1 MLHLKVMLR
10 QMLTFEGIPNIG
22 EWEEILLR
30 LALRI
35 AREMTFTALPHR
47 QGQDMDVRRYVKIKK
62 IPGGT
67 PKDSE
72 YVNGAVITK
81 NVAHKQM
88 SRLQANPRVMLVTF
102 PLEFSRVEGQYLHFG
117 QILRQ
122 EKEYLGNLAS
132 RIAALRPHVVL
143 VEQSVSR
150 LALEALAQHNIA
162 VARTVKPSAIQTV
175 SRMTQGDVFSS
186 MDKLALEPRL
196 GHCTR
201 FCIQSYD
208 HALIPGQRKTYMRF
222 EGCNRDMGC
231 TIILRGGDLETLR
244 RIKKVTRFLT
254 FIVRNLKLETH
265 LWKDSVISLPSFNA
279 QAIPPSGSRHLQ
291 LNRSTSVPT
300 SSVMEVASVAGGN
313 DDEDLPNEDAERL
326 RLTRRIDESLEPYTN
341 TFISVSAT
349 LRFPPPYPIR
359 RMKELDNSLMDAKR
373 AWEDEIVRIEERL
386 HLHKQEETVKE
397 VATPAVTLEVP
408 EPQQGGN
415 RDDIVAQIDALVV
428 TDRSTTKDGLPMTS
442 TLDDYFT
449 FKPGL
454 PTTPFSS
461 NALMQSGSN
470 FVHTEEPE
478 HPKTEVDIFHQ
489 SSYSLL
495 KWQHEEHRRIWEWY
509 LRKNQDDFFD
519 VEKYQCIH
527 LREYII
533 PGPDAGHR
541 PCFSPCLRRIK
552 FYGENDLTLGRFIEK
567 VVNDTLVNFLDP
579 KAICTGKGCD
589 QPLARHCKVYVHNE
603 TRLFVAVEQ
612 WGGQIIGRS
621 SPSPSPY
628 PSPYPSPDLITT
640 WSACRVCGS
649 ATPFIPVS
657 EEMQRYSFAKFLELH
672 FYPADV
678 KLVQG
683 AGCQHNI
690 YQHHIRYFASKGMT
704 VRFQADPVVPYELVY
719 PPFHIRVRPE
729 TQLDLKNDEFTRLHL
744 RNDRWYSALV
754 DELKSIS
761 IDASTGDEEH
771 DARLLADVNALI
783 IRAEAE
789 REDIC
794 RLINQLYRDSLPT
807 DTLGLNKVHAYRR
820 DKRVAWDIDFDRL
833 PKARPLLVKRNS
845 RRASAFGTVRA
856 MWPGFDNSQLPS
868 SSVSEAE
875 EYPLNK
881 RFTSSPSET
890 SETESGVDLEK
901 KAAGLEK
908 DNIDSEKRGIDSE
921 KKGTDLAKGGVD
933 LENISPEVDVVD
945 GQTPR
950 EDKAKSDPDSDST
963 IGAVREEIAL
973 PTTFVP
979 SESVSFLECY
989 IVFVILLIPFLCRNK
1004 TQGCLPKIHLS
1015 VRHDCREVLLK
1026 I

>member
-1 MLHLKVMLR
+1 MLR

-22 EWEEILLR
+22 EWEEVLLR

-35 AREMTFTALPHR
+35 AREMTFKALPHR

-67 PKDSE
+67 PRDSE

-81 NVAHKQM
+81 NVAHKRM

-117 QILRQ
+117 QIVRQ

-208 HALIPGQRKTYMRF
+208 HPLIPGQRKTYMRF

-279 QAIPPSGSRHLQ
+279 QAIPQSGSRHLQ
-291 LNRSTSVPT
+291 LNRSTSFPT
-300 SSVMEVASVAGGN
+300 SSVMEVTSVVGGN

-341 TFISVSAT
+341 IFISVSAT

-386 HLHKQEETVKE
+386 HLHRKEDTVNE
-397 VATPAVTLEVP
+397 VASPATTVVVVP
-408 EPQQGGN
+408 ELQQGGN
-415 RDDIVAQIDALVV
+415 REDIVAQIDALVV
-428 TDRSTTKDGLPMTS
+428 KDRSTTKDGLPLAS
-442 TLDDYFT
+442 TPDDEQCYFT

-454 PTTPFSS
+454 PITQFST
-461 NALMQSGSN
+461 NALIQSGSN
-470 FVHTEEPE
+470 LRHTEEPE
-478 HPKTEVDIFHQ
+478 RPKTEADIFYQ
-489 SSYSLL
+489 SRYSLL

-527 LREYII
+527 LREYTI
-533 PGPDAGHR
+533 PSPDAGHR
-541 PCFSPCLRRIK
+541 PCFAPSLRRIK

-567 VVNDTLVNFLDP
+567 VVNDTLVYFLDP
-579 KAICTGKGCD
+579 KAICTGKGCN

-621 SPSPSPY
+621 SPSPSL
-628 PSPYPSPDLITT
+628 YPSPDLITT

-719 PPFHIRVRPE
+719 PPFKIRVRPE
-729 TQLDLKNDEFTRLHL
+729 TQLDLKNDEFKRLHL

-761 IDASTGDEEH
+761 IDASTGDEEY

-783 IRAEAE
+783 IRAEDE

-807 DTLGLNKVHAYRR
+807 DTLALNKVHAYRR

-833 PKARPLLVKRNS
+833 PKARPAQRTIVKRTS

-856 MWPGFDNSQLPS
+856 MWPYLPS

-875 EYPLNK
+875 EYPAKKN
-881 RFTSSPSET
+881 FFSSPSET
-890 SETESGVDLEK
+890 SEAESGVDLEK
-901 KAAGLEK
+901 RGVDLGKDSIHSEKKA
-908 DNIDSEKRGIDSE
+908 IDSEKG
-921 KKGTDLAKGGVD
+921 GTDLAKDGVD
-933 LENISPEVDVVD
+933 LENISTEVDVVD

-950 EDKAKSDPDSDST
+950 EDNAKSDPESDST
-963 IGAVREEIAL
+963 IGAAREEVTL

-979 SESVSFLECY
+979 PESVSFLGCY
-989 IVFVILLIPFLCRNK
+989 ITFTNLLIPFYVGTRP
-1004 TQGCLPKIHLS
+1004 GGAY
-1015 VRHDCREVLLK
+1015 
-1026 I
+1026 